1 MPMNATL
8 IYDAATM
15 TRTPQNVAI
24 LTGLLAA
31 VACALWAWNRWKGAK
46 AGGATIWF
54 TGAAV
59 VMALV
64 AVGSEV
70 ERRWIAGHDDVREVQ
85 GPVLAVWEQRTRRS
99 GNDWAR
105 WQGFTLGGV
114 DFAYVRNTDMN
125 YFNNAGPGTIDLV
138 EGLVLRVRYIEERDG
153 ERTVRHIVRVERLG

>member
-1 MPMNATL
+1 MPTNATL

-15 TRTPQNVAI
+15 SRTPQNVAI
-24 LTGLLAA
+24 VAGALAVVA
-31 VACALWAWNRWKGAK
+31 VALWAWNRWKRAK

-54 TGAAV
+54 TGAAI

-85 GPVLAVWEQRTRRS
+85 GPVLAVWEQRTRRR

-114 DFAYVRNTDMN
+114 EFAYVRNTEMN
-125 YFNNAGPGTIDLV
+125 YFNNAGPATIEMV
-138 EGLVLRVRYIEERDG
+138 EGLVLRLRYIEQRDG
-153 ERTVRHIVRVERLG
+153 DRIVRHIVRVERLG